1 MRQLI
6 PGTLAIA
13 ALGLVAV
20 GGSAPAS
27 AQVARAQSASQ
38 PAVSDNLVQ
47 NVQWRGRY
55 YRGPYR
61 GWYGPRWRG
70 RYYGWRGR
78 DAAIGAGVATGLIVG
93 GALAAQSRAQADS
106 AVEYCMN
113 RFRSYDPQS
122 GTYLG
127 YDGNR
132 HPCP

>member
-13 ALGLVAV
+13 ALGFVTF
-20 GGSAPAS
+20 GTAPAS
-27 AQVARAQSASQ
+27 AQVARAQSALQ
-38 PAVSDNLVQ
+38 PVASDSLVQ

-61 GWYGPRWRG
+61 GWYGPRYG

-78 DAAIGAGVATGLIVG
+78 DAAIGAGIASGLIVG

-113 RFRSYDPQS
+113 RFKSYDPQS

-127 YDGNR
+127 YDGKR